1 MLAGCLTKPAQ
12 VRQPSEGLLN
22 PCPELAEEEFPSDA
36 EVITSYTELAL
47 EYRGC
52 KLGKDKLIEF
62 YKAR

>member
-1 MLAGCLTKPAQ
+1 
-12 VRQPSEGLLN
+12 
-22 PCPELAEEEFPSDA
+22 LAEEEFPSDA